1 MLNTEALAEVL
12 AQARTQRRL
21 PKPPVRREIR
31 KRSGLTQ
38 DGMARVLGVTRITVL
53 RWEAGQRSPRGKLAA
68 RYVDLL
74 DRLRAEALMRPA

>member
-31 KRSGLTQ
+31 KGLTQ